1 MSNQDLDV
9 KFNSAAQLALETS
22 SPTLPYKKFETIS
35 SNKSIVPTKS
45 KYNTDAI
52 FEIDFPEEDIKLLK
66 EAFTLF
72 QTNDDGVHFEELY
85 FTL

>member
-1 MSNQDLDV
+1 V
-9 KFNSAAQLALETS
+9 H
-22 SPTLPYKKFETIS
+22 
-35 SNKSIVPTKS
+35 TKS